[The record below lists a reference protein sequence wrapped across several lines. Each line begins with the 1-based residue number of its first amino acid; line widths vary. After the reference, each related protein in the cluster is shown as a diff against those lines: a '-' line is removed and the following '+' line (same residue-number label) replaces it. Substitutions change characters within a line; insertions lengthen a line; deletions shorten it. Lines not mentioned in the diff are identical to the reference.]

1 MKKLSCE
8 DPEIILQERSFHV
21 SIWQCASEAKNEHAL
36 WSLIILLRI
45 YLNKN

>member
-1 MKKLSCE
+1 MKKLSYE
-8 DPEIILQERSFHV
+8 DPEIILQERNFHGA
-21 SIWQCASEAKNEHAL
+21 IWHCASEAKNEHAL